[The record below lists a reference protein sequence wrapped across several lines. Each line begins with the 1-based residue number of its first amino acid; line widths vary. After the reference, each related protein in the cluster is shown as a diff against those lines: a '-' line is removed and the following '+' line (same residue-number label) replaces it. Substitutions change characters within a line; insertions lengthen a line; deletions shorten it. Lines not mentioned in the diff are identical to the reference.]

1 MFQACCIGVSMLTL
15 DRKKFLLFISAVVIA
30 INIARCPELLLDP
43 RFFAEEGTTYFSGAF
58 QKSFFA
64 NIFSAHYGYY
74 TLYNQLAT
82 SLATLAPLEN
92 APLVTTIM
100 SLLVQVGI
108 SLYVLWG
115 ELPLV
120 DKLWQKTVL
129 ALAIPLVSWPGHWL
143 TIIGTQSWFG
153 VGTFLLLVSSNRC
166 KRSLCYTV
174 RVGYLLI
181 AGLTGVVSCF
191 MAPAYLWRAFREKSR
206 EFLAYAIILFSCL
219 SVHAGLLLAAFQSQ
233 SPEISG
239 RFIFNSFGTMIGKTI
254 VYQFAVPFTGRGIFE
269 QQFMVNIGTIIKTA
283 IEDSFGVYLLIYD
296 HFIIPLLIGIT
307 VISVTAVVIWQNRS
321 KIEVQILSLALITV
335 SILSNL
341 CSVNSAG
348 GPRYYFIPSLIM
360 LTLYICLIDLKS
372 CRPIVL
378 ATGLLVLTTFVG
390 NGYEY
395 RSIMNKQA
403 FNPEYPSWRTE
414 VALWRMTPS
423 YQMSIWPAPWK
434 MNLDKRYTRQ
444 ES

>member
-1 MFQACCIGVSMLTL
+1 MLTL

-74 TLYNQLAT
+74 TLYNQIAT

-120 DKLWQKTVL
+120 DKLWQRTVL

-174 RVGYLLI
+174 RVGYLLV

-206 EFLAYAIILFSCL
+206 EFLAYAVILFSCL
-219 SVHAGLLLAAFQSQ
+219 SVHAGLLLAALQSQ
-233 SPEISG
+233 SQEISG

-269 QQFMVNIGTIIKTA
+269 QQFIVNIGTIIKTA